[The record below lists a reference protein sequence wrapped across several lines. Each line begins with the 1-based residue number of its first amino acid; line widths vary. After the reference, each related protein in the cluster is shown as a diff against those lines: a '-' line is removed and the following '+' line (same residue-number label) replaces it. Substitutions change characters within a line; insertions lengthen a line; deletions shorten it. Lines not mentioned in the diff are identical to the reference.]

1 MPLTLSRCFI
11 DIIASLLHRDHA
23 YWPKFVSASALSKYC
38 DLPQYIQQEW
48 NHNSSIF
55 ETALT
60 TPDESYYNMIS
71 LIPNADVTLSG
82 ERNASSF
89 IKDCTGSPECNSHTD
104 DGVGAWNNLP
114 AFYCKT
120 DHRPDVWIS
129 EGKTVVILIA
139 EVHSGKT
146 PEEYG
151 YTLNKAVISLV
162 TQLRMLRYQYDTV
175 NQVVG
180 FVLPNSS
187 VPFFV
192 TKVTVKF
199 KDISFIYSFERI
211 PSVEDVEEAIRA
223 AYQANRNAIG
233 PLKPSLG
240 GGDIDDS
247 SDNNDIGAYPIKLTP
262 EECNEL
268 RDEFVLENDVKL
280 KQVQTWNSFVLQSN
294 KGKVYKFCLEDAHF
308 DRSLRITS
316 YIRKQEAERREPT
329 NRLILHERKLPV
341 FDKETPFLEYS
352 LVKPPLT
359 PSAARKCL
367 VPLLRSTKEALDQ
380 LHRFDCAH
388 MDIRLPNIC
397 FKLEEEKVFA
407 VLIDFGHAEQ
417 VATKKRNFAKY
428 ESCLYRPMEGTL
440 TGEEMD
446 FMQLGWMAVWIL
458 HFDNPKVEPYGQH
471 KLKVAW
477 VKEEI
482 PSETK
487 NDPFVQELL
496 LRGKFENDL
505 LNTSALFKGNKQSL
519 ESEVNKQ

>member
-23 YWPKFVSASALSKYC
+23 YWPKFVSASALSKYYV
-38 DLPQYIQQEW
+38 LPQYIQKEW
-48 NHNSSIF
+48 KFPESLIF
-55 ETALT
+55 MTALT
-60 TPDESYYNMIS
+60 TPDESYYNLKS
-71 LIPNADVTLSG
+71 LIPNALLSD
-82 ERNASSF
+82 ERNAFRF
-89 IKDCTGSPECNSHTD
+89 IEECTGSPECTSHTD
-104 DGVGAWNNLP
+104 DSVGAWNKLP

-129 EGKTVVILIA
+129 EGETVVILIA

-146 PEEYG
+146 AKEYE

-162 TQLRMLRYQYDTV
+162 TQLRMLRYQYDKV

-199 KDISFIYSFERI
+199 KDLSFIYSFERI
-211 PSVEDVEEAIRA
+211 PSVEVVKEAIRA

-247 SDNNDIGAYPIKLTP
+247 SDNNDIGAYPIKLTRN
-262 EECNEL
+262 ECNEL

-308 DRSLRITS
+308 DRILRITS
-316 YIRKQEAERREPT
+316 YIREQEAECQEPT
-329 NRLILHERKLPV
+329 NRLILHKRKLPV

-380 LHRFDCAH
+380 LHIFDCAH

-428 ESCLYRPMEGTL
+428 ESCLYRPMARTL

-471 KLKVAW
+471 ELNYAW
-477 VKEEI
+477 IKNEI

-505 LNTSALFKGNKQSL
+505 LNNSALLKGNKQSL

>member
-23 YWPKFVSASALSKYC
+23 YWPKFALSN

-71 LIPNADVTLSG
+71 LIPNADVTLSDD
-82 ERNASSF
+82 RNASRF
-89 IKDCTGSPECNSHTD
+89 IKECTGSPECTSHTD

-129 EGKTVVILIA
+129 EGETVVILIA
-139 EVHSGKT
+139 EVHLGKT
-146 PEEYG
+146 TEEYE

-162 TQLRMLRYQYDTV
+162 TQLRMLRYQYDKV

-180 FVLPNSS
+180 FVLPNSD

-199 KDISFIYSFERI
+199 KDLSFIYSFERI
-211 PSVEDVEEAIRA
+211 PSVEVVKEAIRA
-223 AYQANRNAIG
+223 AYQANRNVIG

-262 EECNEL
+262 KECDDI
-268 RDEFVLENDVKL
+268 RKEFVLENDVEL

-294 KGKVYKFCLEDAHF
+294 KGKVYKFCLEEAHY
-308 DRSLRITS
+308 DRSLRITR
-316 YIRKQEAERREPT
+316 YIREQEAERRELP

-341 FDKETPFLEYS
+341 FDKISRFLEYS
-352 LVKPPLT
+352 LVKPPLA

-380 LHRFDCAH
+380 LHIFDCAH

-397 FKLEEEKVFA
+397 FKLVGSEEEEKVVA
-407 VLIDFGHAEQ
+407 VLIDFGHAEED
-417 VATKKRNFAKY
+417 ATKKRNFAKY
-428 ESCLYRPMEGTL
+428 ESCLYRPMASTL
-440 TGEEMD
+440 TGEELD

-471 KLKVAW
+471 ELNYAW
-477 VKEEI
+477 IKEEI
-482 PSETK
+482 PSETR

-505 LNTSALFKGNKQSL
+505 LNNSALFKGNKQSL

>member
-1 MPLTLSRCFI
+1 M
-11 DIIASLLHRDHA
+11 ASLLHRDHA
-23 YWPKFVSASALSKYC
+23 YWPEFVSASALSKYC
-38 DLPQYIQQEW
+38 VLPQYIRKEW
-48 NHNSSIF
+48 KLPESLIF
-55 ETALT
+55 RTALT
-60 TPDESYYNMIS
+60 TPDESYYNLKS
-71 LIPNADVTLSG
+71 LIPNADALLSD
-82 ERNASSF
+82 ERNASRF
-89 IKDCTGSPECNSHTD
+89 IKECTDSPECTSHTD
-104 DGVGAWNNLP
+104 DGVGTWNNLP
-114 AFYCKT
+114 AFFCKT

-139 EVHSGKT
+139 EVHLGKT
-146 PEEYG
+146 AKDYG

-162 TQLRMLRYQYDTV
+162 TQLRMLRYQYDKV

-180 FVLPNSS
+180 FVLPNSD

-199 KDISFIYSFERI
+199 KDLSFIYSFER
-211 PSVEDVEEAIRA
+211 VEDVEEAIRA

-268 RDEFVLENDVKL
+268 RKEFVLEDSVKL

-294 KGKVYKFCLEDAHF
+294 KGKVYKFCLEEAHF
-308 DRSLRITS
+308 DRILRITS
-316 YIRKQEAERREPT
+316 YIREQEAERQEPT

-341 FDKETPFLEYS
+341 FDKRSRFLEYS
-352 LVKPPLT
+352 LVKPPLA

-380 LHRFDCAH
+380 LHIFDCAH

-397 FKLEEEKVFA
+397 FKLVGSEEEEKVVA
-407 VLIDFGHAEQ
+407 VLIDFGHTEQ
-417 VATKKRNFAKY
+417 DATKKRNFVKY
-428 ESCLYRPMEGTL
+428 ESCLYMPMARTL

-471 KLKVAW
+471 ELNYAW
-477 VKEEI
+477 IKKEI
-482 PSETK
+482 PSETR

-496 LRGKFENDL
+496 LRGKFEDDL
-505 LNTSALFKGNKQSL
+505 LNNSALFKENKQSL